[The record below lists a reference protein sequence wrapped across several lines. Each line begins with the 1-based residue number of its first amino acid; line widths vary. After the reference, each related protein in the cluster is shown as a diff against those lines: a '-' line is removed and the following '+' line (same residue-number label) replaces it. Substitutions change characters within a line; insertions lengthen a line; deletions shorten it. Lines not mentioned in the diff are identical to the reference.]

1 MALIWF
7 IAFVILLIIEIV
19 TINLVSIWFAIGAIA
34 SMITSFITD
43 SILIQ
48 IVVFLIVSVISLL
61 LTKPLMKKFKK
72 FDFQPTNSDRVIGK
86 IGEVVK
92 KISKNEYGE
101 VKVFGNIWTA
111 TSDDVIDV
119 GSKVKVV
126 SIDGVKLIVKKEEE

>member
-7 IAFVILLIIEIV
+7 IAFVILLIIEMV

-34 SMITSFITD
+34 SMITTFITD